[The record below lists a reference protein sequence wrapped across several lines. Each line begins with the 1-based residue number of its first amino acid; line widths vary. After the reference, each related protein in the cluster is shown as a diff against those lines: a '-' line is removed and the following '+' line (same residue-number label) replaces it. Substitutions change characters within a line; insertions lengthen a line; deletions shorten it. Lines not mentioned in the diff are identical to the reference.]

1 MYNLKNVFNTHFSNP
16 GILTNFH
23 KIPDHRTSLKK
34 ITKIEITQNM
44 FSDYDKSNNLKL
56 SGKKGFCLKIK
67 EAREDITSAVRVY

>member
-1 MYNLKNVFNTHFSNP
+1 
-16 GILTNFH
+16 
-23 KIPDHRTSLKK
+23 
-34 ITKIEITQNM
+34 M